1 LPRTGLVLWFEE
13 ADWKDKKL
21 LGGKGAS
28 LAQMTQIGLPV
39 PPGFIITTEACRRF
53 YASRRAEI
61 DELERTLRSNP
72 PPSVRDEVVKRI
84 WGLIDQCD
92 LPQGLMED
100 VKEHV
105 RELERRTGKRFG
117 SEEGIPLLVS
127 VRSGAA
133 LSMPGMMDTVLN
145 LGLND
150 RSVIALAR
158 ATNNE
163 WFAYDAYR
171 RFIQMFARIVL
182 ALDEKPF
189 NEAFDRR
196 SEQLARE
203 AETTYKDEL
212 DAIRRLYPEY
222 TPRLDAQPPRDV
234 APRLWARSLELIKEL
249 VGEYKG
255 LVRRLWGQDFPQDPY
270 VQLELAIRAVFRSW
284 MNPRAIFY
292 RIANEITP
300 EMADCTAVNVV
311 TMVFGNMGWDS
322 GTGVYFTR
330 DQATGEDRPYG
341 EFLPNA
347 QGEDVVAGI
356 RTPLGLEELKK
367 RMPEVYS
374 QLIEAGKK
382 LEQVNKDVMD
392 IEFTVERGKLYFLQN
407 RPAKMTP
414 LARVRTAVEMVKEG
428 LLTKEEALLKVD
440 PEQVRRLLYPT
451 IDPKVKANPITK
463 GLAAS
468 PGAAS
473 GQVVFDPDTA
483 VEWARQGKRV
493 ILVRVETKPDDVH
506 GFYAAQGVLTSRGG
520 FTSHAAIVARAIGKP
535 AVVGAEAIKIDYGTK
550 AFTVNGTTV
559 REGDWVTIDGNSG
572 NVYLGQLPTV
582 TPEIGGWLDEL
593 LRWADEE
600 RRLGVRANADV
611 PEDAMMARKF
621 GAEGIGLLRIE
632 RMFRKPERLEA
643 LRKVILAAD
652 DKEREAHMKELADM
666 IKPDFKEMLDIMDG
680 KPVVIR
686 LIDPPLH
693 EFLPSGEELLTQIY
707 ELREQKG
714 KAEASGNS
722 AEAKQLDQKIAELQD
737 LYNRV
742 KALQEANPMMGHRG
756 VRVGV
761 TYPVIYYYLTRA
773 MAEAAAELLREGKH
787 PVLEIMVPQ
796 VADVN
801 EIRFVKNNAILPA
814 LEDVEKEYGVKLNV
828 KIGTMI
834 ETVRAALTASEI
846 AKEVDFFS
854 FGTNDLTQATFSFSR
869 DDVENKFM
877 AQYLEKGILPSDP
890 FDTVDP
896 KGVGRLVKIATEEG
910 KEANPRLEV
919 GVCGE
924 HGGDPASV
932 IFFHGAGVD
941 YVSASPF
948 RVPVARLAAA
958 QAAVREKL
966 GIKGPVG
973 E

>member
-1 LPRTGLVLWFEE
+1 MPKTGLVLWFEE
-13 ADWKDKKL
+13 ADWRDKKL

-39 PPGFIITTEACRRF
+39 PPGFIITTEACRQF
-53 YASRRAEI
+53 YSSRKAEM
-61 DELERTLRSNP
+61 DALERELRGNP
-72 PPSVRDEVVKRI
+72 PPAVRDEIIKKI
-84 WGLIDQCD
+84 WGLIDQCE
-92 LPQGLMED
+92 LPKGLMDD
-100 VKEHV
+100 VREHMQ
-105 RELERRTGKRFG
+105 ELERRTGKRFG
-117 SEEGIPLLVS
+117 SAEGIPLLVS

-150 RSVIALAR
+150 NSVQALAK

-189 NEAFDRR
+189 NQAFEAK
-196 SEQLARE
+196 SEQFARE
-203 AETTYKDEL
+203 AETIYKDEL
-212 DAIRRLYPEY
+212 EAIRRVYPEY
-222 TPRLDAQPPRDV
+222 TPRLDAQPPREL
-234 APRLWARSLELIKEL
+234 APRLWQRSLELMKEL
-249 VGEYKG
+249 VSEYKE
-255 LVRRLWGQDFPQDPY
+255 LVRRMWGEFPQDPY

-292 RIANEITP
+292 RIANNITP
-300 EMADCTAVNVV
+300 DMADCTAVNVV

-330 DQATGEDRPYG
+330 DQSTGENRPYG

-356 RTPLGLEELKK
+356 RTPLSLDELKK
-367 RMPEVYS
+367 RMPDVYN

-382 LEQVNKDVMD
+382 LERINKDVMD

-414 LARVRTAVEMVKEG
+414 LARVKTAVDMVKEG
-428 LLTKEEALLKVD
+428 ILTKEEALLKVD

-451 IDPKVKANPITK
+451 IDPKVKATPIAK
-463 GLAAS
+463 GLPAS

-473 GQVVFDPDTA
+473 GQVVFSPDDA
-483 VEWARQGKRV
+483 VEWAKQGKKV

-520 FTSHAAIVARAIGKP
+520 MTSHAAIVARAIGKP
-535 AVVGAEAIKIDYGTK
+535 AVVGAEAIKIDYERK
-550 AFTVNGTTV
+550 QFEVNGVVV
-559 REGDWVTIDGNSG
+559 REGDWITIDGNTG

-582 TPEIGGWLDEL
+582 MPEIGGELDEL
-593 LRWADEE
+593 LRWADEV

-611 PEDAMMARKF
+611 PEDAMIAKKF

-643 LRKVILAAD
+643 LRKVILAETDA
-652 DKEREAHMKELADM
+652 EREKNMKELADM
-666 IKPDFKEMLDIMDG
+666 IKPDFKEMLEIMDG

-693 EFLPSGEELLTQIY
+693 EFLPASEELLSQIY
-707 ELREQKG
+707 ELREQRER
-714 KAEASGNS
+714 AEASGK
-722 AEAKQLDQKIAELQD
+722 ADEVRQLDQRIAELQD

-773 MAEAAAELLREGKH
+773 MAEAAAELIKEGKH

-796 VADVN
+796 VSDVN

-814 LEDVEKEYGVKLNV
+814 LQDVEKEYGVKLNV

-877 AQYLEKGILPSDP
+877 SQYLEKGILPADP
-890 FDTVDP
+890 FDTVDVA
-896 KGVGRLVKIATEEG
+896 GVGRLVQIATKEG
-910 KEANPRLEV
+910 KEANPKLEV

-924 HGGDPASV
+924 HGGDPAS
-932 IFFHGAGVD
+932 INFFHTAGVD

-958 QAAVREKL
+958 QAAVKEKL
-966 GIKGPVG
+966 GIKGAVG